1 MPQFFRIFLN
11 RFKEYLILVFLLVLS
26 LILITLNDNY
36 KVRNIRVY
44 TLGIFAGVNSVITNI
59 GRVFEDSE
67 YIESLEKRNA
77 ELMLQVNQ
85 LRNFGLENN
94 ELNKILNFRSDTE
107 YDFVAAKIVS
117 RLVSKVSGYFII
129 SKGFKDGVENGMPV
143 ITDDGLVGLVLDAAD
158 NYSTVRTY
166 ENSLFSVA
174 VKDQRSN
181 IDGLLNWDGRNLLIK
196 NVPTTYDIELGDR
209 IVVSELSSIIPP
221 KIPVGIVVEKE
232 TTLSGVLSNLRVQP
246 FVKLSNIKNVMVLK
260 INRES
265 QLDSLSLKLLGSG
278 K

>member
-11 RFKEYLILVFLLVLS
+11 KFKEYLILVFLLVLS

-44 TLGIFAGVNSVITNI
+44 TLGIFAGVNSAITNI
-59 GRVFEDSE
+59 GRLFEDSE

-94 ELNKILNFRSDTE
+94 ELNKILNFRSHTE
-107 YDFVAAKIVS
+107 YEFITAKIVS

-129 SKGFKDGVENGMPV
+129 SKGLSDGVENGMPV

-174 VKDQRSN
+174 VKNQRSN

-260 INRES
+260 IIREH
-265 QLDSLSLKLLGSG
+265 QLDSLSIKLLGSG